1 MTPTNR
7 KPHVSH
13 RERRRAKPRTGF
25 PDTTVNKYATRVRK
39 LKHKLVHNAQIKRKF
54 YGEVVPSD
62 AGNDAPDYIKQIFSQ
77 GSEQLPRFPGEGE
90 GSESEEGS
98 SDAGSEPQTA
108 PTETVRSRGEMTSTT
123 PTASESHRRSSE
135 PARWTKPNPFQRA
148 MQEADARRRQREEE
162 HEKHRQEAEEHK
174 QARLRSKR
182 QRAKT
187 FRKLTEK
194 SQRGQPRLANHVDR
208 LLAQIK
214 KQHN

>member
-123 PTASESHRRSSE
+123 PTASGSHRSE
-135 PARWTKPNPFQRA
+135 PTRWTKPNPFQRA
-148 MQEADARRRQREEE
+148 MQEADARRQQREEE
-162 HEKHRQEAEEHK
+162 QEKHRQEAEEHK